1 MHREMVVYWRKREKD
16 LIETKK
22 RIERLENELK
32 RRIEEE
38 KEQVM
43 QKKRLEFLMKQ
54 SNFYALFMA
63 RKLGM
68 NY

>member
-1 MHREMVVYWRKREKD
+1 MVVYWRKREKD

-38 KEQVM
+38 
-43 QKKRLEFLMKQ
+43 
-54 SNFYALFMA
+54 
-63 RKLGM
+63 
-68 NY
+68 

>member
-1 MHREMVVYWRKREKD
+1 MVVYWRKREKD